1 MLKAIIVDDE
11 PYCCEILAAMLETD
25 CPDVNVVN
33 ISGNAQDGL
42 NAIKQY
48 SPDIVFLDVEMP
60 KMNGFDVLRMLAYGG
75 QLYEKRV
82 VILSALTLTNKEK
95 EQMKGAGVTEI
106 LSKPFNP
113 ESIERFLGL
122 IAFPTVADKE

>member
-1 MLKAIIVDDE
+1 MKVLAIDDE
-11 PYCCEILAAMLETD
+11 PDILRVVKKLVERKGHECTAASDGTHGLELLTSEHYD
-25 CPDVNVVN
+25 LV
-33 ISGNAQDGL
+33 L
-42 NAIKQY
+42 
-48 SPDIVFLDVEMP
+48 LDLKMP

-106 LSKPFNP
+106 LSKPFTP

>member
-1 MLKAIIVDDE
+1 MKVLAIDDE
-11 PYCCEILAAMLETD
+11 PDILRVVKKLVERQGHECTTASDGMHGLELLTSEHYD
-25 CPDVNVVN
+25 LV
-33 ISGNAQDGL
+33 L
-42 NAIKQY
+42 
-48 SPDIVFLDVEMP
+48 LDLKMP